1 MIESNATLVEKKE
14 AVSTLIQEGLEAT
27 LSASLDSNTT
37 ISKEEKAVIQEKI
50 VTQVLADIL
59 EIEEPEKVVAKS

>member
-1 MIESNATLVEKKE
+1 MIESNATLVEKRE

-27 LSASLDSNTT
+27 LSASLNSSTT

-59 EIEEPEKVVAKS
+59 EIEEPEKVIAIS

>member
-1 MIESNATLVEKKE
+1 MIKSDATLVEKKE

-27 LSASLDSNTT
+27 LSASLDSSTT

-59 EIEEPEKVVAKS
+59 EIEEPEKVVAKT